1 VAEVP
6 TDVRVL
12 LAEEQSLFRESIRLA
27 LESEPDITVVAVADS
42 GLRAVAEAERHQ
54 PDVAVL
60 SDGLTG
66 LDGIQVTFVIRERVP
81 QCRILFLAGA
91 EDQTSLMAALEAGA
105 VGYLAKNCRLSEL
118 VDATRAIHRGQT
130 MVPTTMLGDL
140 LARLMALR
148 QERDRSLRVVSRL
161 TTREREVLALLAAG
175 GNNQTIADALVIS
188 PDTARTHV
196 QHVLGKLGVHSR
208 LAAAAFARQNGILE
222 YIQVFG

>member
-1 VAEVP
+1 MAEVP

-118 VDATRAIHRGQT
+118 VDATRAIHWPCGRNGT
-130 MVPTTMLGDL
+130 AACAWSPGSPPGSG
-140 LARLMALR
+140 
-148 QERDRSLRVVSRL
+148 RSWPCSPPAG
-161 TTREREVLALLAAG
+161 TTRP
-175 GNNQTIADALVIS
+175 S
-188 PDTARTHV
+188 PTPW
-196 QHVLGKLGVHSR
+196 
-208 LAAAAFARQNGILE
+208 
-222 YIQVFG
+222 

>member
-1 VAEVP
+1 MADVQIE
-6 TDVRVL
+6 VRVL
-12 LAEEQSLFRESIRLA
+12 LAEEQSLFRESIRIA
-27 LESEPDITVVAVADS
+27 LEAEPDISVAAVADT
-42 GLRAVAEAERHQ
+42 GFRAVAEAERHQ

-66 LDGIQVTFVIRERVP
+66 LDGIQATFVIRERIP
-81 QCRILFLAGA
+81 HCRVLFLAET

-105 VGYLAKNCRLSEL
+105 VGYLAKSCRLSEL
-118 VDATRAIHRGQT
+118 VEATRAIHRGET
-130 MVPTTMLGDL
+130 LVPPTMLGDL

-148 QERDRSLRVVSRL
+148 QERDRSLRMVSRL

>member
-1 VAEVP
+1 VADVQIE
-6 TDVRVL
+6 VRVL
-12 LAEEQSLFRESIRLA
+12 LAEEQSLFRESIRIA
-27 LESEPDITVVAVADS
+27 LEAEPDISVAAVADT
-42 GLRAVAEAERHQ
+42 GFRAVAEAERHQ

-66 LDGIQVTFVIRERVP
+66 LDGIQATFVIRERIP
-81 QCRILFLAGA
+81 HCRVLFLAET

-105 VGYLAKNCRLSEL
+105 VGYLAKSCRLSEL
-118 VDATRAIHRGQT
+118 VEATRAIHRGET
-130 MVPTTMLGDL
+130 LVPPTMLGDL

-148 QERDRSLRVVSRL
+148 QERDRSLRMVSRL